1 MAGARQKK
9 SRSFA
14 PLLLIRGLPSA
25 ASLMALTVAAVLVAA
40 PAPEAV
46 AQSGTWSAVSGGNWS
61 DAANWQ
67 GGTIASGSGNA
78 ATFSLATGTTVTL
91 DSNYTLQSLSFS
103 TANWTLGGSGTLTFA
118 GGGTRSISAPNSG
131 SVTVSAALS
140 GTTWT
145 KFGNGT
151 LVLTNASNN
160 NGRITVNNGTLQAAD
175 STVYAAGDQ
184 NITSTVMGNNGVG
197 LGNVTLQLRYN
208 GQNDATS
215 QVLAMTTAAG
225 DVSIGGTPTIDVN
238 RQGGSGSNKTIGM
251 RNLTTTANATLNI
264 TGGNGYSLQV
274 GSVTLNNGNNLTL
287 NPTTAAVIFTGNV
300 SGFGANARTITL
312 DGTAS
317 GNSFSGNIGNATG
330 VVSLAKAN
338 SSSWT
343 LSGSNTFSG
352 STSIT
357 GGLLEVASTGQF
369 TATTGITLDGSGAE
383 FRYNSATALAR
394 PFTLTQGTLS
404 GTGTINTAVSV
415 GTNAILSPGN
425 SPGTQAFSAG
435 LTWAPGGTYRWELA
449 ALTGVPGTTWDLLDV
464 TAGSFDLS
472 SLGAAEGSR
481 FTLDLAT
488 LGAGGA
494 PGPLAGGYD
503 GGTYSFLIAD
513 FGGAGFTVPGTY
525 STAAGSDLTPLF
537 SLNLAN
543 WQGPQPD
550 AGNMSVRVN
559 SSGTGIELII
569 VPEPTAL
576 VLCGIG
582 AGVILA
588 TARRRHVPRSDV
600 GRDRVRGYLESRPFP
615 HFEPC
620 PDEAGMLVRID
631 EVIFDN
637 THLARPFR
645 LEAVC
650 EQGRRIG
657 P

>member
-1 MAGARQKK
+1 LNFFSLRNFPRPAKLNGGFWIPPAGELIMAGAKQKK
-9 SRSFA
+9 SRRFA
-14 PLLLIRGLPSA
+14 PLSLIFGLPSA
-25 ASLMALTVAAVLVAA
+25 ASVVAMTIAVVLVAA
-40 PAPEAV
+40 TATEAV

-78 ATFSLATGTTVTL
+78 ATFNLSSGTTVTL

-103 TANWTLGGSGTLTFA
+103 NPNWTLGGSGTLTFA

-131 SVTVSAALS
+131 TVTVSAALS
-140 GTTWT
+140 GVTWT

-151 LVLTNASNN
+151 LLLTNGNNSN
-160 NGRITVNNGTLQAAD
+160 GQITVNNGTLQVAD
-175 STVYAAGDQ
+175 STVYAAGNQ
-184 NITSTVMGNNGVG
+184 NITTTIMGTNGV
-197 LGNVTLQLRYN
+197 NVGGRTLELRYN
-208 GQNDATS
+208 GQNDDTS
-215 QVLAMTTAAG
+215 QILTMSATPGAVLFANGA
-225 DVSIGGTPTIDVN
+225 VVDVN
-238 RQGGSGSNKTIGM
+238 RQGGTGANKTIGIG
-251 RNLTTTANATLNI
+251 RLESNNVSTVTF
-264 TGGNGYSLQV
+264 TGGNGYALQASQILLQANATNV
-274 GSVTLNNGNNLTL
+274 TL
-287 NPTTAAVIFTGNV
+287 NPTTARVSILGSVGGFGVNAKTLTLGGTATGN
-300 SGFGANARTITL
+300 
-312 DGTAS
+312 TAS
-317 GNSFSGNIGNATG
+317 ANIGNATG

-357 GGLLEVASTGQF
+357 GGLLEVVSTGRF

-449 ALTGVPGTTWDLLDV
+449 ALTGVPGTTWDLLDI
-464 TAGSFDLS
+464 TAGVFDLS
-472 SLGAAEGSR
+472 SLGAAAGSR
-481 FTLDLAT
+481 FALDLAT

-494 PGPLAGGYD
+494 SGPLASGYD

-513 FGGAGFTVPGTY
+513 FGGAAFTVPGTF

-559 SSGTGIELII
+559 STGTGLELII
-569 VPEPTAL
+569 VPEPGAVAL
-576 VLCGIG
+576 GGVGIG
-582 AGVILA
+582 LVGWAA
-588 TARRRHVPRSDV
+588 TRRRRSK
-600 GRDRVRGYLESRPFP
+600 
-615 HFEPC
+615 
-620 PDEAGMLVRID
+620 
-631 EVIFDN
+631 
-637 THLARPFR
+637 
-645 LEAVC
+645 
-650 EQGRRIG
+650 
-657 P
+657 